1 MAEASV
7 STNGQMACVTKK
19 ILLEGTLSL
28 DSPLLI
34 GTGLTAREARQETD
48 MQVLKDKKE
57 RPFIPGTSLAGVL
70 RTLLADEEAALLF
83 GSAERGE
90 KAGGAQSAIDV
101 EDVLLEDAAIVV
113 RDGVGIADFARTSLA
128 GRKYNY
134 EAVERGAKG
143 RLRMTV
149 TVRRA
154 HAGKGLE
161 EAVQTLAD
169 RLAAGVRL
177 GALTAKGFGKV
188 SAADV
193 RISTYDFSDFDDVR
207 RWLFRE
213 DAKCIAHGSKAA
225 GKKRAGVFSVDAA
238 FAIRR
243 SLIVRENDVDEKAAE
258 RKVKS
263 QQKKSGADFLIPGTS
278 IKGALR
284 HRALEILTIL
294 KKPAAALNGLM
305 GCSTDARRQKS
316 RFLVD
321 EACFRKGVKPQA
333 HARNR
338 LDCFT
343 GGTVDSV
350 LFTDEPVWQEKP
362 GEATLRLHYEI
373 ENYAPWEAGLALYL
387 LRDLW
392 QGTIPLGGESSV
404 GRGLLEGIAA
414 TVSFDDEVLEIG
426 AAGAVE
432 KAAAEKLEA
441 FAKALRDMEEEA
453 KEA

>member
-7 STNGQMACVTKK
+7 LANGQMACVTKK

-48 MQVLKDKKE
+48 TQVLKDKKE

-70 RTLLADEEAALLF
+70 RTLLADEDAALLF
-83 GSAERGE
+83 GSTECGE

-101 EDVLLEDAAIVV
+101 EDVLLEDASIVV
-113 RDGVGIADFARTSLA
+113 RDGVGIAAFARTSLA

-154 HAGKGLE
+154 HAEKGLE

-207 RWLFRE
+207 RWLFRK
-213 DAKCIAHGSKAA
+213 DAKCIAHASKAA
-225 GKKRAGVFSVDAA
+225 GKKHAGVFSVDAA

-258 RKVKS
+258 RK
-263 QQKKSGADFLIPGTS
+263 QKKSGADFLIPGTS

-294 KKPAAALNGLM
+294 KKPAAALDSLM

-321 EACFRKGVKPQA
+321 EAYFRKGVKPQA

-350 LFTDEPVWQEKP
+350 LFTDEPVWQKKP

-392 QGTIPLGGESSV
+392 QGAIPLGGESSV
-404 GRGLLEGIAA
+404 GRGLLEGVAA

>member
-1 MAEASV
+1 M
-7 STNGQMACVTKK
+7 
-19 ILLEGTLSL
+19 
-28 DSPLLI
+28 
-34 GTGLTAREARQETD
+34 
-48 MQVLKDKKE
+48 
-57 RPFIPGTSLAGVL
+57 
-70 RTLLADEEAALLF
+70 
-83 GSAERGE
+83 
-90 KAGGAQSAIDV
+90 
-101 EDVLLEDAAIVV
+101 
-113 RDGVGIADFARTSLA
+113 
-128 GRKYNY
+128 
-134 EAVERGAKG
+134 
-143 RLRMTV
+143 
-149 TVRRA
+149 
-154 HAGKGLE
+154 
-161 EAVQTLAD
+161 QTLAD

-321 EACFRKGVKPQA
+321 EAYFRKGVKPQA

-350 LFTDEPVWQEKP
+350 LFIDEPVWQEKP

-392 QGTIPLGGESSV
+392 QGAIPLGGESSV